1 MGIAPTANL
10 DPDKRHPSMFE
21 PIHGSAFDIM
31 GKGIANPIGSYW
43 SAVMMLENLGELKAA
58 QKLMF
63 AIEKLTYDK
72 KYLPQDLGGH
82 SSTKKITKAMIDIIS
97 GKNN

>member
-1 MGIAPTANL
+1 
-10 DPDKRHPSMFE
+10 
-21 PIHGSAFDIM
+21 
-31 GKGIANPIGSYW
+31 
-43 SAVMMLENLGELKAA
+43 VLKAS
-58 QKLMF
+58 QELMF

-72 KYLPQDLGGH
+72 KYLTPDQGGH

>member
-1 MGIAPTANL
+1 
-10 DPDKRHPSMFE
+10 MFE

-58 QKLMF
+58 QKLMS
-63 AIEKLTYDK
+63 AIEKLTSDK
-72 KYLPQDLGGH
+72 KYLP
-82 SSTKKITKAMIDIIS
+82 KILVEKVLQN
-97 GKNN
+97 KLQKQ